1 MDRSEISME
10 PDLFA
15 EIVVFSPAKA
25 SAPGAVAH
33 AFTYH
38 LPDEMRGRLAAGCLV
53 IVPFGTRRLYG
64 VVVALS
70 DKSPVPETRPVGS
83 LVDPDPV
90 LTPAQIAL
98 ARWMSREYL
107 ASLPECLKVMLPPGV
122 VGYADVLITLAPD
135 APASAANTD
144 AQVALLALLRRRGP
158 LRGTQLD
165 AALHTTDWRPAAEQ
179 LSRRHIVTR
188 QSFLAPPRAQP
199 QRVHTVRLTASN
211 AQIDAFFAQLSS
223 NKQADVIEWLVERDK
238 PSAAVEEI
246 CAEVDCT
253 DATLRT
259 LASKGWIS
267 TSPSSTRV
275 AANISPTE
283 IDQFIAEY
291 SHRAPSQVAILAAIR
306 AGPQMVDQLPDA
318 SSGVLR
324 TLEKKGLI
332 ARSRQPREV
341 SPELST
347 EEARSRIADLRDI
360 TPYPAIVEFL
370 RGEGGPVDVSWVYAE
385 TSCTRYHV
393 DKLAKRGL
401 VALEAEEIWRDPL
414 AGQVFVPTT
423 PPPLTSDQQAV
434 WEAVESAI
442 CNLQSPTFL
451 LHGVTGSGKTEIY
464 LRAVADVLAQGRRA
478 IVLVPEI
485 SLTPQTVARFAARF
499 PGRVAVLHSAL
510 TEGERYDTWRRA
522 RAGLVDVIIGPRSA
536 LFSPL
541 APLGLII
548 LDEEHD
554 GSYKQDAPRPRYH
567 ARDAAVELARLTGA
581 TVILGSATPSLE
593 SYYRAQ
599 RGEFTL
605 LEMPR
610 RIMGHTRR
618 LHDLQTRYRIPR
630 VHYQALRDGPAE
642 ACYMPLPPVQIV
654 DLRAEL
660 RAGNRSIFSRA
671 LQRTMDEALGRGEQV
686 ILFLNRRGTATFVLC
701 RDCGTVLSCPR
712 CDTPLT
718 YHGPR
723 AHLVCHHCNHRERQP
738 DDCPR
743 CGSKRIR
750 YFGLGTERVEAA
762 VQERWPD
769 ARLLRW
775 DRDTARN
782 HAAHTTILQRF
793 VDGAADVLVGTQM
806 IAKGLDLPLVTVVG
820 VISADTALNLPDF
833 RSGERTFQLLTQVAG
848 RAGRG
853 LLGGR
858 VVLQTYNPGHYAVI
872 AAAAHDYTGFAT
884 REMAFRREQGYP
896 PYRRLAKLV
905 YEDAS
910 PSRARA
916 GAGALADTLRDT
928 LAQWDLPATD
938 LIGPAPPFFA
948 RLRGR
953 YRWQVLLRHPNPAE
967 LLRAVEIPPGWRVD
981 VDPVSVL

>member
-1 MDRSEISME
+1 ME

-15 EIVVFSPAKA
+15 EIVVFSPARA
-25 SAPGAVAH
+25 SAAGAVAH

-38 LPDEMRGRLAAGCLV
+38 LPDEMQGQLAAGCLV

-98 ARWMSREYL
+98 ARWMSHEYL
-107 ASLPECLKVMLPPGV
+107 ASLPECLKVMLPPGM
-122 VGYADVLITLAPD
+122 VGHADVLITLAPE

-144 AQVALLALLRRRGP
+144 AQAALLALLRRRGP
-158 LRGTQLD
+158 LRGAQLD
-165 AALHTTDWRPAAEQ
+165 TALHTTDWRAAAEQ

-188 QSFLAPPRAQP
+188 QSFLAPPRARP
-199 QRVHTVRLTASN
+199 QRVRTAR
-211 AQIDAFFAQLSS
+211 FVPT
-223 NKQADVIEWLVERDK
+223 ADVEKAL
-238 PSAAVEEI
+238 AG
-246 CAEVDCT
+246 
-253 DATLRT
+253 LR
-259 LASKGWIS
+259 
-267 TSPSSTRV
+267 
-275 AANISPTE
+275 
-283 IDQFIAEY
+283 
-291 SHRAPSQVAILAAIR
+291 SQV
-306 AGPQMVDQLPDA
+306 
-318 SSGVLR
+318 
-324 TLEKKGLI
+324 
-332 ARSRQPREV
+332 
-341 SPELST
+341 
-347 EEARSRIADLRDI
+347 
-360 TPYPAIVEFL
+360 YPAIVEFL

-385 TSCTRYHV
+385 TSCTRYHL
-393 DKLAKRGL
+393 DKLAERGL

-423 PPPLTSDQQAV
+423 PPSLTSDQQAV

-464 LRAVADVLAQGRRA
+464 LRAVAEVLAQGRRA

-567 ARDAAVELARLTGA
+567 ARDAAVALARLTGA

-593 SYYRAQ
+593 SYYRVQ

-618 LHDLQTRYRIPR
+618 LRDLQARYRILR
-630 VHYQALRDGPAE
+630 VHYQALRDGPVE

-701 RDCGTVLSCPR
+701 RDCGTVLRCPR

-738 DDCPR
+738 DDCPQ

-782 HAAHTTILQRF
+782 HAAHATILQRF

-858 VVLQTYNPGHYAVI
+858 VVLQTYNPGHYAVV
-872 AAAAHDYTGFAT
+872 AAAAHDYAGFAT

-916 GAGALADTLRDT
+916 GAEALVETLRDT

-967 LLRAVEIPPGWRVD
+967 LLRAVQIPPGWRVD